1 MKGVTTILLA
11 VMIFGP
17 SITVRDKNGQVRVS
31 YEGIVYGAVQF
42 IYWIIDKITKQRTS
56 E

>member
-1 MKGVTTILLA
+1 MEGITTILLA

-17 SITVRDKNGQVRVS
+17 SITVRDKTGQVRFS
-31 YEGIVYGAVQF
+31 YEGIVFGAVQF
-42 IYWIIDKITKQRTS
+42 IYWILDKITKERAP